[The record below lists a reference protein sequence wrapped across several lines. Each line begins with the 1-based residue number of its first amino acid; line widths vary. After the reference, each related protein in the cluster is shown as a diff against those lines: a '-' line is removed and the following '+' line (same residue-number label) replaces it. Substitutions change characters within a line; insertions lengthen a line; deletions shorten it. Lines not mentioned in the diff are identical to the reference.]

1 MSFIRVMIMNNSRL
15 AAWVFG
21 VVCVVLCAAAH
32 LRLEYTVIDD
42 AFITY
47 RYAARL
53 ATGEGLTYND
63 GERVLGTTT
72 PGYALILAGA
82 GSLFGTQSIPLASRL
97 INLACLMIAA
107 GFAVLCARRVTQS
120 PLALAVIFCLFM
132 LSPKTLI
139 AGFSGMESALF
150 MALAC
155 GAFWALL
162 NERWALAAALFGM
175 LPVVRPE
182 GVFVVGLVV
191 VVLGIGWAR
200 ENFNYRDAENMER
213 SSEKEHP
220 SWRIMGVCALML
232 ALPIAVWGG
241 IATVYYGSPLPH
253 SIVAKQAGL
262 YPIGIVGS
270 FLSLLGG
277 LTETY
282 GLFLLL
288 PNSLSR
294 LPTLDVTLSLLL
306 FIALVGLVVAGGW
319 RLARV
324 QALFAVLPLYVLLM
338 FVFYATS
345 ETLIFPQY
353 YAFYEPIAK
362 LCLWGGLAL
371 FIGRI
376 VKNAVIA
383 WGSAAVMT
391 LLPSFVLFPYNS
403 VRQPT
408 MDLHELEVS
417 TLRQPLYRSI
427 AQQLDPLLPTGTVVL
442 TPEIGELGFYLPN
455 VHILDSAGLVSPQ
468 AVPYFPMPESI
479 AVRAGVIPP
488 RMAADYRPDLIVTL
502 DVFIVPEILEADW
515 FVENYTAV
523 LTWTYDW
530 LPLGSDAFY
539 VFARNDFAAGMA
551 LRETHLQ
558 MEAPNWVGDAP

>member
-1 MSFIRVMIMNNSRL
+1 
-15 AAWVFG
+15 
-21 VVCVVLCAAAH
+21 
-32 LRLEYTVIDD
+32 
-42 AFITY
+42 
-47 RYAARL
+47 
-53 ATGEGLTYND
+53 
-63 GERVLGTTT
+63 
-72 PGYALILAGA
+72 
-82 GSLFGTQSIPLASRL
+82 
-97 INLACLMIAA
+97 
-107 GFAVLCARRVTQS
+107 
-120 PLALAVIFCLFM
+120 
-132 LSPKTLI
+132 
-139 AGFSGMESALF
+139 
-150 MALAC
+150 
-155 GAFWALL
+155 
-162 NERWALAAALFGM
+162 
-175 LPVVRPE
+175 
-182 GVFVVGLVV
+182 
-191 VVLGIGWAR
+191 
-200 ENFNYRDAENMER
+200 
-213 SSEKEHP
+213 
-220 SWRIMGVCALML
+220 ML